1 MNKHRR
7 LLNKVYLT
15 GACIIVLFARPCVA
29 AGNGDSSL
37 SKQVPSVT
45 TYYVGL
51 ASVATSVTTYESKL
65 FNQYSYAKEDAAAF
79 VASEGSI
86 HGVHLERAWH
96 SYRASEHSPKL
107 VQTAFAR
114 QVLIWN

>member
-7 LLNKVYLT
+7 PLNKVYLT

-86 HGVHLERAWH
+86 HGVYLERAWH